1 MPGSRSVERGRD
13 RHDEVDSGGATRR
26 RPVKLQPDEPMEDP
40 LAIGGYAWTFVGHP
54 LCADWT
60 GECSCI
66 YATMPAKRG
75 IDPPLSIVFS
85 TGLSKVQNR
94 DGSKCVR
101 RWSER
106 SCATPGRCSSA
117 NKVAAPASRGGTSV
131 RRLVTDLMRSSMP
144 PLGRSKGQGGNQ
156 PRPMQVWNRSPISP
170 HRSA

>member
-1 MPGSRSVERGRD
+1 M
-13 RHDEVDSGGATRR
+13 
-26 RPVKLQPDEPMEDP
+26 VKPDEPVDDP
-40 LAIGGYAWTFVGHP
+40 LAIGNYAWTFVGHP

-75 IDPPLSIVFS
+75 IDPPLSIVFI

-106 SCATPGRCSSA
+106 SYTRSGRFSSA
-117 NKVAAPASRGGTSV
+117 SRVAASTSRARMRGRRWSV
-131 RRLVTDLMRSSMP
+131 VR
-144 PLGRSKGQGGNQ
+144 
-156 PRPMQVWNRSPISP
+156 
-170 HRSA
+170 